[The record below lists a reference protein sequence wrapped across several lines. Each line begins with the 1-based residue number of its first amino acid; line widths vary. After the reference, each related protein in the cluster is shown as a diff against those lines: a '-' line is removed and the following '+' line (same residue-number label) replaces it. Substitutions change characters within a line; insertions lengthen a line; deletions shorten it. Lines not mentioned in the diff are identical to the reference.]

1 MKHVAHCTNLTVLSL
16 SGLPMVKKLEA
27 FCNSLHSYFSSS
39 PKWYLEFNK
48 LAEVVETSGLKILG
62 NVKTRWILLL
72 EPMKHVLLE
81 YKTLIVKMNN
91 DAGQE
96 SKTAQ
101 NLSCFC
107 DVHTLL
113 AFPCVY
119 PLLKSVNPLIKF
131 A

>member
-1 MKHVAHCTNLTVLSL
+1 MKHVAHCTNLAVLSL

-27 FCNSLHSYFSSS
+27 LCNSLHSYVSSS
-39 PKWYLEFNK
+39 PKWYLEFSK
-48 LAEVVETSGLKILG
+48 LTEVVETSGLKILG

-91 DAGQE
+91 DAGKE
-96 SKTAQ
+96 SKAAQ